1 MKSFQSSAIVNVAR
15 IEIITDETAPRVL
28 TFDSVS
34 SAELEPFV
42 SKGEETELRVKNR
55 ILAQDCLED
64 IIKGYNIKLKDC
76 ALSRELLALIDGGS
90 AINAGDTAFS
100 GYDAPAA
107 GQVSARTRFT
117 LCVYSEEKDYGG
129 ETTSVFRFIFPNC
142 VGTPCSMSFENGVFA
157 APEYTVRSRS
167 SRSYAMKIQ
176 QLDRMPLVCANSN
189 QAPAQPSAGD
199 CLIASAAITIGELA
213 LAAGDLAYYDGD
225 GWIKI
230 TDETE

>member
-15 IEIITDETAPRVL
+15 IEIITDEASPRVL

-34 SAELEPFV
+34 SAGLEPFV

-64 IIKGYNIKLKDC
+64 IIKGYNITLKDC
-76 ALSRELLALIDGGS
+76 TLSKELLALIDGGS
-90 AINAGDTAFS
+90 AVSASDTAFD
-100 GYDAPAA
+100 GYAAPAA
-107 GQVSARTRFT
+107 GQVSARTRFPM
-117 LCVYSEEKDYGG
+117 CIYSEEKDYGG

-167 SRSYAMKIQ
+167 SESYAMKIQ
-176 QLDRMPLVCANSN
+176 QLDSMPLVCANSN
-189 QAPAQPSAGD
+189 QAPAQPAAGD
-199 CLIASAAITIGELA
+199 CLIASASITLGELS
-213 LAAGDLAYYDGD
+213 LSAGDLAYYNGED
-225 GWIKI
+225 WLRIS
-230 TDETE
+230 